1 MSRIK
6 LNFYLDNQ
14 LIGVANNWQG
24 ISIAMTFGDEVQP
37 EIETDELEF
46 VLEESKTIRQWVQD
60 GITGGGTGIYEP
72 PELRIEIVSGTG
84 AITVFTGILDMVNDM
99 KFIDKN
105 KILVKLKKQGGTNQL
120 TERSQAISFAY
131 LHSIGEIKNS
141 DFAKVSYVLAH
152 IPDYL
157 AVITIGISIYIMTRE
172 VISIARRIA
181 DIIGDG
187 LGETG
192 GSILGFIGAA
202 IMLVIKIAAQV
213 VYIVAVVFA
222 LKELIKLIIEN
233 LISKKRDFKCMRL
246 QLLLE
251 KGAEHLGY
259 TFESTFFDDPD
270 MRKLVILP
278 VKEDSP
284 ERIVDNGF
292 PTNKGQLYTYYD
304 MLQFFKKLIN
314 GKTVVRN
321 EKIIIERRDFF
332 DIQTSYVLQNVL
344 LNEFSYNANEIKSNF
359 NLQFQVDER
368 DDLTLIDYEVN
379 KTTFQRITEPKII
392 KNKKNIMIKDLEQV
406 NLPVALPSRKAE
418 LTRVEKIILRLA
430 KLIDKFVKGNK
441 FSNQITG
448 RIGALHLANDFTSV
462 PKLIPLDG
470 KSVDSDYRSIMNA
483 EVLHDKFYFINSFVP
498 VPVNHNQY
506 KKFEG
511 IRIPFCFEDY
521 VTLSENSFFT
531 TADGKKGKF
540 ERIEGNP
547 DGTFADVDFRIKE
560 VFTNNL
566 KDRIV

>member
-14 LIGVANNWQG
+14 LIGAANNWQG

-37 EIETDELEF
+37 QIETDELEF
-46 VLEESKTIRQWVQD
+46 VLEESKKIRQWVQD
-60 GITGGGTGIYEP
+60 GINGGGTGIYEP
-72 PELRIEIVSGTG
+72 PELRIEIASGTG
-84 AITVFTGILDMVNDM
+84 TLTVFTGILDMVNDM

-332 DIQTSYVLQNVL
+332 DNQTSYVLPNVL

>member
-141 DFAKVSYVLAH
+141 DFAKVSYVLSH

-332 DIQTSYVLQNVL
+332 DNQTSYVLPNVL

-470 KSVDSDYRSIMNA
+470 KSVDIKYRSIMNA
-483 EVLHDKFYFINSFVP
+483 EILHDKFYFINSFVP